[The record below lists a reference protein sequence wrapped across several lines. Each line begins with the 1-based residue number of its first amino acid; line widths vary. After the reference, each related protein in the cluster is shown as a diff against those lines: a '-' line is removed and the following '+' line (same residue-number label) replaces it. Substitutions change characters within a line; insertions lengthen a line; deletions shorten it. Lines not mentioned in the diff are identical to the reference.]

1 MAAQELKG
9 MTGQQKA
16 GILMMAIGEDRAARL
31 FGMMDE
37 EELKELSQAMAN
49 LGTVN
54 SKTIE
59 ALFVE
64 FAAAVSGTGSLVG
77 TYASTERL
85 LLKTLSADKV
95 AEMMEDIRGPAG
107 RTMWDKLNNVGE
119 TVLATYFKNEYPQ
132 TVAVIISKL
141 SSEHASRVLAALP
154 EDFSGEVMTRML
166 SMGNVQKDVLNA
178 IEHTLRD
185 EFMATLSN
193 TRQRDQH
200 ELMADVFN
208 SFDRGT
214 EQRFMGMLEER
225 NRDSADKVKSLMFTF
240 EDLQNLDPTGVQTL
254 LRHVE
259 KTQLAVGLKGASET
273 IRDLFFS
280 NMSERQGK
288 MLMEDMENMGPVR
301 LKDVDEAQTE
311 MVAKCKDL
319 SDAGEIIIADG
330 SGEDE
335 LVY

>member
-1 MAAQELKG
+1 MAGEELRG
-9 MTGQQKA
+9 LTGQQKA

-85 LLKTLSADKV
+85 LAKSISADKV
-95 AEMMEDIRGPAG
+95 AAIMEDIRGPAG

-119 TVLATYFKNEYPQ
+119 GVLATYFKNEYPQ
-132 TVAVIISKL
+132 TVAVILSKL
-141 SSEHASRVLAALP
+141 RADHSARVLATLP
-154 EDFSGEVMTRML
+154 DDYAAEVMQRML
-166 SMGNVQKDVLNA
+166 TMGNVQKDVLNA
-178 IEHTLRD
+178 IEHTLRE
-185 EFMATLSN
+185 EFMATLTN

-200 ELMADVFN
+200 EMMAEIFN

-214 EQRFMGMLEER
+214 EQRFMDMLEQR
-225 NRDSADKVKSLMFTF
+225 NRDSAERVKSLMFTF
-240 EDLQNLDPTGVQTL
+240 EDLQKLDPQGVQTL

-259 KTQLAVGLKGASET
+259 KTQLAVALKGASET

-288 MLMEDMENMGPVR
+288 MLREDMENMGPVR
-301 LKDVDEAQTE
+301 LKEVDEAQAE
-311 MVAKCKDL
+311 VVSKCKDL
-319 SDAGEIIIADG
+319 SDAGEIIIAGD
-330 SGEDE
+330 SAEDE

>member
-1 MAAQELKG
+1 MAAEDLKG
-9 MTGQQKA
+9 LTGQQKA
-16 GILMMAIGEDRAARL
+16 GIMMLAIGEDRAVNL

-64 FAAAVSGTGSLVG
+64 FASLVAGTGSLVG

-85 LLKTLSADKV
+85 LAKTLSADKV
-95 AEMMEDIRGPAG
+95 NEIMEDIRGPAG
-107 RTMWDKLNNVGE
+107 RTMWDKLGNVSE
-119 TVLATYFKNEYPQ
+119 SVLATYFKNEYPQ
-132 TVAVIISKL
+132 TVAVVMSKL
-141 SSEHASRVLAALP
+141 KSDQAARVLGELP
-154 EDFSGEVMTRML
+154 EDFAGEVVTRML
-166 SMGNVQKDVLNA
+166 SMGNVQKEVLNA
-178 IEHTLRD
+178 IEHTLRE

-193 TRQRDQH
+193 ARQRDTH
-200 ELMADVFN
+200 EAMAEIFN

-225 NRDSADKVKSLMFTF
+225 SRESAEKVKSLMFTF
-240 EDLQNLDPTGVQTL
+240 EDLQNLDPQGIQTL

-259 KTQLAVGLKGASET
+259 KTQLAIGLKGASET

-288 MLMEDMENMGPVR
+288 ILREDMDAMGPVR
-301 LKDVDEAQTE
+301 LREVDEAQTE
-311 MVAKCKDL
+311 IVSKCKDL
-319 SDAGEIIIADG
+319 ADVGELIVAEGDSD
-330 SGEDE
+330 DE